1 MSPRMRRICSPSVS
15 KKIEHF
21 GTGWFQPVFFACT
34 RKSPAGGF
42 PQAARKKSE
51 SVRTGEPEGRPCRRT
66 PDGDSASLPR
76 GTEEPAAVRFA

>member
-1 MSPRMRRICSPSVS
+1 VHPEKPRRR
-15 KKIEHF
+15 
-21 GTGWFQPVFFACT
+21 
-34 RKSPAGGF
+34 F

>member
-1 MSPRMRRICSPSVS
+1 MSILWHRLVSAGVFCVHPEKPHRR
-15 KKIEHF
+15 
-21 GTGWFQPVFFACT
+21 
-34 RKSPAGGF
+34 F